1 MGGTDRNGEQSEI
14 VINLRH
20 KQRLHFQQFW
30 FDNLPRVCS
39 DINLDVQ
46 FRAAVAS

>member
-1 MGGTDRNGEQSEI
+1 MGATNRNGQQSEI
-14 VINLRH
+14 VINLGTNRD
-20 KQRLHFQQFW
+20 FIFGFW